1 MKNTL
6 LLFAALFFAAQSP
19 SHSATLPPSHS
30 ASDDALRDSH
40 PCRIVIKGSYETTC
54 PYIVDKIDYD
64 EYTNTLVA
72 CKGSRVTYT
81 AYAYL
86 GTATAASCT
95 WSVIGDASHTASGD
109 EVVVDWGTDD
119 WGWLSVMVVSSAGD
133 TCYEEARVSLI
144 DKPTAAST
152 TIPSYTLLPSGTKV
166 VYVCKGSDVTFID
179 QSTAGSSDIAGHLW
193 KSSSGASAETPNFTL
208 ENVTSDRTVTHRVTN
223 SCGCYDMETYKVEV
237 ISGIPFELDCYGTVC
252 EGARVTYKI
261 VSPSTCNEYV
271 WHVEG
276 GTLVNGQYTP
286 SPTVVWD
293 HPQDGYGTLGIDGWR
308 CSPSACQQVMSV
320 KIPVIQDALTISGQQ
335 EVCAGEAVQFSLPLF
350 GSTAYQ
356 WSISPTTGIEIDN
369 TLANTLNVRF
379 SQPGT
384 YTLQCTYRCDFLDC
398 GPYQAE
404 PLTIVVK
411 PRLEIEGWDQVCLG
425 NACALQTAPNVSASW
440 KAYDLGSGSSTPV
453 ATATGTSFAHTFAAT
468 GRYLVTAEHPSYC
481 SPATFTLTVQTPP
494 PAPTALD
501 LDPSNRHTAC
511 LYGGIALSGT
521 PSLPQ
526 YSLVWEPTC
535 PTASPQ
541 LHSGDSVAI
550 GYQGEVC
557 DVRVYN
563 YDRRLQCRS
572 TDYYVHTVTP
582 LMPDSVLI
590 PSSITVCPG
599 TVITWGTDVVP
610 DQRAEG
616 MLYEWTIE
624 ETKQYCAS
632 VQGSHLE
639 PGVTLVV
646 NKIATPTTFYVRLR
660 RSFCGGFVDKLI
672 HFNVV
677 GTPSGPLSISGPDT
691 VCVGVPAH
699 FTGSGGHS
707 DTYRWYAEGTV
718 ASSVD
723 FDHAFESSGT
733 QTVRLTSREH
743 DYCTNPDYLL
753 TAQHT
758 VHVFELP
765 MVQGLHYNSYNHEV
779 SVVPALSTADY
790 IFDWYIEPEGSGPA
804 SSFTGGNTVIASAN
818 GDYYCTVTDRTTGCS
833 RTVMLHVAVQQ
844 LVCNPISVTMG
855 GFDYCSSSIQ
865 MQVNTNDIT
874 GNVHWSVRGG
884 AHAVETSGTHNRIAT
899 ITVGDIGIYTVDISY
914 YYLGDCYK
922 KTVYFTVD
930 FLPSFTFEA
939 ACSSVIVHNNSR
951 YADPAQDIQLR
962 VSSSCS
968 GLAQTVTF
976 PASQR
981 TYTYSP
987 FPTPLGECTYSFSLY
1002 QYGNTPIDQPCNQ
1015 GHAAIG
1021 VPAILSG
1028 NNPVS
1033 ITLENPYSSTHT
1045 CDNTPVELVAS
1056 LNYSP
1061 ATIVSSSW
1069 SFGDNSQYDTI
1080 GDRIHHTFA
1089 YDYSGNYYYNIEV
1102 TIIDNHGCQRSST
1115 IPLTIRSYNNPLV
1128 SGSIDPDNLLQCPY
1142 SGTINLTY
1150 NTHYPINHYTWESN
1164 PPTPVNTYATHH
1176 NGSYHLLVV
1185 NDNYCHRELA
1195 KDVFFLNAPS
1205 AIIFAENHTCCQGEE
1220 IVLYG
1225 DAGPSENNDLTYLW
1239 TIDNSSG
1246 TTVQTGTTPTLRFS
1260 SSTPGTY
1267 TATLTVTGGLC
1278 SATAHATLSVLTPPP
1293 APTLAFGSPSCI
1305 GNAPVELLA
1314 SGYTGTVHWSNGNT
1328 GPTARYYAPG
1338 TATAYYFDP
1347 SIGCRSVNNTLHI
1360 AAQPD
1365 FDALLTGCYERCKY
1379 LFPTSLPLYSFP
1391 NELIDWEWYKNG
1403 SLLSSGTAIGNNPP
1417 IMLPLPGPDTYQME
1431 LDYGTACHE
1440 TSPVLDIHLTNDCEC
1455 DGLSVTYDKAWQSTN
1470 CPLRMKYKVIICN
1483 NSSDSACIGNLLPD
1497 PMQNNDF
1504 HLLSTSFTA
1513 CTLAPNDCVSFDVT
1527 IKVHSLQPA
1536 VACFSIYDS
1545 CNNCTKTFTIV
1556 LEPEVGCSIQTE
1568 GRYRINQGFSSAS
1581 AVYLDFSLVGISG
1594 LNALACWSEP
1604 PAVIDWYNT
1613 STGVTG
1619 LGMIDMATLSQLA
1632 VQGENVCFH
1641 VLYCA
1646 DKLCDWVY
1654 CTDATTLYNQ
1664 LQQAGIASRTNE
1676 ETDMM
1681 APPSVTPTDDLRL
1694 MPNPTTGMVE
1704 VEGADGQVEEVKVM
1718 DTHGRQTALFSGTR
1732 HFDISHLP
1740 TGVYIVR
1747 VVTRDSKDNT
1757 NVHYLK
1763 LTKK

>member
-81 AYAYL
+81 AYSYL
-86 GTATAASCT
+86 GTATAASYT
-95 WSVIGDASHTASGD
+95 WSIIGDASHTASGD

-152 TIPSYTLLPSGTKV
+152 TIPSYTLLPGGTKV
-166 VYVCKGSDVTFID
+166 VYVCYGSDITFID
-179 QSTAGSSDIAGHLW
+179 QSTANGSDIAGWLW
-193 KSSSGASAETPNFTL
+193 KASSSSAETPNFTL
-208 ENVTSDRTVTHRVTN
+208 ENVTSNTVVTHRVTN
-223 SCGCYDMETYKVEV
+223 SCGCYDIERYKVEV
-237 ISGIPFELDCYGTVC
+237 ITGTPLELDCYGTVC
-252 EGARVTYKI
+252 EGDRVTYKI
-261 VSPSTCNEYV
+261 VSPGSCREYV

-276 GTLVNGQYTP
+276 GTLIDGQYTP
-286 SPTVVWD
+286 TPTVVWD

-308 CSPSACQQVMSV
+308 CSSSACQQVMSV

-335 EVCAGEAVQFSLPLF
+335 EVCVGEAVQFSLPLF

-356 WSISPTTGIEIDN
+356 WSISPATGITIDN

-384 YTLQCTYRCDFLDC
+384 YTLHCTYRCDFLDC
-398 GPYQAE
+398 GPYEAE

-425 NACALQTAPNVSASW
+425 NACALQTAPNVSATW

-453 ATATGTSFAHTFAAT
+453 ATATGTSFSHTFAAT

-481 SPATFTLTVQTPP
+481 SPATFTLTVQAPP

-511 LYGGIALSGT
+511 LYGGIALSGS

-550 GYQGEVC
+550 GFQGEVC

-572 TDYYVHTVTP
+572 SDYYVHTVTP

-590 PSSITVCPG
+590 PSTITVCPG

-624 ETKQYCAS
+624 STKQYCAS

-646 NKIATPTTFYVRLR
+646 NKISTPTTFYVRLR
-660 RSFCGGFVDKLI
+660 RSFCGGFVDKFI
-672 HFNVV
+672 HFNVE
-677 GTPSGPLSISGPDT
+677 GSLSGPLSINGPDT
-691 VCVGVPAH
+691 VCMGTPAH

-707 DTYRWYAEGTV
+707 NTYRWYAESTV
-718 ASSVD
+718 ASSVA
-723 FDHAFESSGT
+723 FDHVFENSGV
-733 QTVRLTSREH
+733 QTVRLTSCEH

-758 VHVFELP
+758 VHVYELP
-765 MVQGLHYNSYNHEV
+765 MVQGLQYNSSTHV
-779 SVVPALSTADY
+779 LSVVPALSTTDY
-790 IFDWYIEPEGSGPA
+790 TFDWFITADGSGA
-804 SSFTGGNTVIASAN
+804 AQSFQGSNTVN
-818 GDYYCTVTDRTTGCS
+818 VTYPGTYYCTVTDRTSGCS
-833 RTVMLHVAVQQ
+833 RMVSLYVPMQNLQ
-844 LVCNPISVTMG
+844 LCDDPSVTMG
-855 GFDYCSSSIQ
+855 SFDYCSSSIPF
-865 MQVNTNDIT
+865 QVNNTSII
-874 GNVHWSVRGG
+874 GNVHWTVSGG
-884 AHAVETSGTHNRIAT
+884 AYTTETSGTHNRNAT
-899 ITVGDIGIYTVDISY
+899 ITVGDIGIYRVNITFSSVDE
-914 YYLGDCYK
+914 CYEE
-922 KTVYFTVD
+922 TQYFTVD
-930 FLPSFTFEA
+930 FLPSFSFEA
-939 ACSSVIVHNNSR
+939 ACDRVVIHNNSR
-951 YADPAQDIQLR
+951 YADPAQNIQLQ
-962 VSSSCS
+962 VYNSCS
-968 GLAQTVTF
+968 GSTQTITF

-981 TYTYSP
+981 TYTYTP
-987 FPTPLGECTYSFSLY
+987 FPAPMGECTYSFSLY
-1002 QYGNTPIDQPCNQ
+1002 QYGNTLVDQPCSQ
-1015 GHAAIG
+1015 GQAAIG
-1021 VPAILSG
+1021 VPAVFLG
-1028 NNPVS
+1028 ANPVS
-1033 ITLENPYSSTHT
+1033 ITLENPYSSTKT
-1045 CDNTPVELVAS
+1045 CDNTPIELVAS

-1069 SFGDNSQYDTI
+1069 TFGDNSQYDTT
-1080 GDRIHHTFA
+1080 GNRIHHTFA
-1089 YDYSGNYYYNIEV
+1089 YSGSLEYNV
-1102 TIIDNHGCQRSST
+1102 YTTITNNHGCQRSST
-1115 IPLTIRSYNNPLV
+1115 LPLQISSSSNPLI
-1128 SGSIDPDNLLQCPY
+1128 SGMLSQDGTNQCPY
-1142 SGTINLTY
+1142 VGTIDLTY
-1150 NTHYPINHYTWESN
+1150 NTHNPINHYTWESN
-1164 PPTPVNTYATHH
+1164 PPTSFNTYATHH

-1205 AIIFAENHTCCQGEE
+1205 AFIFAEDYTCCQGEE

-1239 TIDNSSG
+1239 TIANSSG
-1246 TTVQTGTTPTLRFS
+1246 TTVQTGTTPTFRFS

-1267 TATLTVTGGLC
+1267 TATLTVSNGLC
-1278 SATAHATLSVLTPPP
+1278 SATAHATLTVQTPPP

-1314 SGYTGTVHWSNGNT
+1314 SGYTGTVHWSNGDT
-1328 GPTARYYAPG
+1328 GPTANYYAPG
-1338 TATAYYFDP
+1338 LVKAYYFDP
-1347 SIGCRSVNNTLHI
+1347 TIGCRSDINTLHI

-1391 NELIDWEWYKNG
+1391 NDNIDWEWYMHG
-1403 SLLSSGTAIGNNPP
+1403 SLLTSGTAIGNNPP

-1431 LDYGTACHE
+1431 LNYGVGCHE
-1440 TSPVLDIHLTNDCEC
+1440 TSPVLDIKDATDCEC
-1455 DGLSVTYDKAWQSTN
+1455 DSLTVTYDKAWQSTV

-1527 IKVHSLQPA
+1527 IEVHSLQPA

-1556 LEPEVGCSIQTE
+1556 LEPEVGCTIQTD
-1568 GRYRINQGFSSAS
+1568 GRYHINQGFSSAT

-1619 LGMIDMATLSQLA
+1619 LGMIDMATLTQLA
-1632 VQGENVCFH
+1632 VLGEKICFH
-1641 VLYCA
+1641 ILYCA

-1654 CTDATTLYNQ
+1654 CTDAAALYNQ
-1664 LQQAGIASRTNE
+1664 LQQPGTVSQTNE

-1681 APPSVTPTDDLRL
+1681 APPSITPTGDLRL
-1694 MPNPTTGMVE
+1694 MPNPTTGGVA
-1704 VEGADGQVEEVKVM
+1704 VEGANGQVEEVKVM
-1718 DTHGRQTALFSGTR
+1718 DMHGRQMARFFDTGR
-1732 HFDISHLP
+1732 FDISHLA

-1747 VVTRDSKDNT
+1747 VVTRNSEGNT